1 MNEATWGV
9 AGVQAAVTKALA
21 VSFGVAASRIRLANP
36 AFGARRRL
44 ASLPTSAAASPRLSR
59 RLEASVTF
67 DAIVSVPPAVSAA
80 AVQSRMRSA
89 TSGAGLL
96 ALAAAANQQLASDV
110 AAGLIPAP
118 VPSVEVTVLM
128 QATAATPAPAPP
140 TEPQQPADKPA
151 SFAPFSSPL
160 TAALVGVVV
169 ASLLAVGCFALRQTR
184 SRRLAG
190 GKVNAGAAA
199 LATSPDCSTGAD
211 GVASVGSIRIVAY
224 EAKGPPSSWD
234 PRISPRVQDSAMVPA
249 PKKSLRDWCDD
260 GPPPPNPAAGAGHA
274 TVRGPQ
280 NANARP
286 ARVAVVKMQT
296 RDV

>member
-1 MNEATWGV
+1 MTEAIWGA

-21 VSFGVAASRIRLANP
+21 LSFGVAASRIRLANP
-36 AFGARRRL
+36 VFGTRRRL
-44 ASLPTSAAASPRLSR
+44 ATAASRTLPRR
-59 RLEASVTF
+59 RLGASVVF
-67 DAIVSVPPAVSAA
+67 DAIVSVPPAESAA
-80 AVQSRMRSA
+80 AVLSRVRSA
-89 TSGAGLL
+89 TSGTGLT
-96 ALAAAANQQLASDV
+96 ALAAATNQQLASDV

-118 VPSVEVTVLM
+118 VPSVEVTVLV

-151 SFAPFSSPL
+151 SPFSSPL
-160 TAALVGVVV
+160 TAALVGVIV
-169 ASLLAVGCFALRQTR
+169 ASLLAVGCFVLRQTR

-199 LATSPDCSTGAD
+199 LANNPGRSRGAD
-211 GVASVGSIRIVAY
+211 GVPGVGSIKIVAY
-224 EAKGPPSSWD
+224 EAKTPPSSWD
-234 PRISPRVQDSAMVPA
+234 PRTSARVQDSAVVPA
-249 PKKSLRDWCDD
+249 PKKSLRDWCDV